1 MNEELSEHTIKR
13 IPQHRNLFLDLLILR
28 DLAHTAPRPHQCDG
42 PSVVRR
48 SEALVDILL
57 NVEQREVV
65 DPALGADEGLLES
78 LDAVGRGVVVVVSSR
93 CSAFLEGAG
102 SARGRRGLEM

>member
-1 MNEELSEHTIKR
+1 MIERLSGHTSKR
-13 IPQHRNLFLDLLILR
+13 IPQHRNLFLDLAILR

-42 PSVVRR
+42 SVVRR

-65 DPALGADEGLLES
+65 DPALGADEGVLES